1 MERLSVRGLTDRR
14 WAVGRHGIEKVGAPP
29 IHGGPDSPD
38 IIECCGEA
46 VVPRTGPDGSEI
58 GAAVE
63 RRSAPDF

>member
-1 MERLSVRGLTDRR
+1 MGHLSVSGLTDWRS
-14 WAVGRHGIEKVGAPP
+14 AVGRRCSEKVGAPP

-46 VVPRTGPDGSEI
+46 AVRRTGPDGSEI
-58 GAAVE
+58 GDEVE